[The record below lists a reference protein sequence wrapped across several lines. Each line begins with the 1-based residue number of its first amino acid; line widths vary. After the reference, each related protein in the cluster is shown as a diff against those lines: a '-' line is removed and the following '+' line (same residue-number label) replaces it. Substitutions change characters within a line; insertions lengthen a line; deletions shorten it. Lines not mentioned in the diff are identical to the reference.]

1 MQKLKGEYK
10 GKGKYHQ
17 ELDRN
22 WKYLPVYL
30 EKMKAIEGI
39 LRKFPQKKILDA
51 GCGEGILVEKYRKK
65 GFDIAG
71 FDLNYSSKFVKTGD
85 IRAIPFKNQ
94 EFGLVLC
101 LDVLEH
107 INLSDQEKAIDE
119 LIRVTKDK
127 GVIIFSLP
135 NLAHFISRI
144 SFLLTG
150 NLLRTS
156 AAERHIGDRPIN
168 EFINLLRQKKLII
181 RQRIGLFPTFP
192 LISLSTKYHPSSS
205 ILWHRIYNKIFRFPG
220 LCFEN
225 ILITNKLAQSYG

>member
-1 MQKLKGEYK
+1 MQKLEGEYK
-10 GKGKYHQ
+10 EKGKYHQ

-30 EKMKAIEGI
+30 VKMKVIEGI
-39 LRKFPQKKILDA
+39 LRKFSHSKILDA
-51 GCGEGILVEKYRKK
+51 GCGEGILVEKYRSK
-65 GFDIAG
+65 GFDITG
-71 FDLNYSSKFVKTGD
+71 FDFNYSSKYVKNGD

-94 EFGLVLC
+94 EFGVVLC

-119 LIRVTKDK
+119 LIRVTKNK
-127 GVIIFSLP
+127 GVIIFGLP
-135 NLAHFISRI
+135 NLAHFVSRI

-150 NLLRTS
+150 HLLRTS

-168 EFINLLRQKKLII
+168 EFINLLRLKKLII
-181 RQRIGLFPTFP
+181 TQRIGLFPTFP
-192 LISLSTKYHPSSS
+192 LISLWTKYSPSSS
-205 ILWHRIYNKIFRFPG
+205 IFLHRIYNKIFRFPG

-225 ILITNKLAQSYG
+225 IIVTNKFSQ